1 MTYLVH
7 HYQPSTRLDHYEL
20 DGLLNVLDRK
30 IAEHGEAGEYDTA
43 YYVGAWLA
51 CSIFRHHEFVE
62 TQDDFMRLFENRIN
76 ELLAED

>member
-20 DGLLNVLDRK
+20 DGLLNVLDRR
-30 IAEHGEAGEYDTA
+30 IAEMGEAGEYNTA
-43 YYVGAWLA
+43 YYVGARLA

-62 TQDDFMRLFENRIN
+62 TQDDFMRLFDQIIN
-76 ELLAED
+76 DITGD

>member
-43 YYVGAWLA
+43 YYVGA
-51 CSIFRHHEFVE
+51 
-62 TQDDFMRLFENRIN
+62 
-76 ELLAED
+76 